1 MTRMRSR
8 FKNIGLKLIA
18 LMAVLFVAAIVA
30 YTQKSPAA
38 RQRPPKTMPDPP
50 RILSFTSTPERIQA
64 GETATLQ
71 WSTANTDQVVVGE
84 GHPEWLQTR
93 GEAVGTT
100 LSSELSGSLQVS
112 PSQTITYALQAKKG
126 GRSIFKFLPIQVTS
140 VPTPPATCSISGQ
153 IFGKLRWSSTDDRGQ
168 PFSATLRQ
176 MYMRS
181 SEGDERINVR
191 LQGRTY
197 TFTNVP
203 AGQTYK
209 ISPENFRAR
218 PMERTVSCQPGTV
231 HRGINFELTGAPPSG

>member
-1 MTRMRSR
+1 MRSR

-93 GEAVGTT
+93 QG
-100 LSSELSGSLQVS
+100 
-112 PSQTITYALQAKKG
+112 AKPLVQLLAASFPVLC
-126 GRSIFKFLPIQVTS
+126 R
-140 VPTPPATCSISGQ
+140 
-153 IFGKLRWSSTDDRGQ
+153 
-168 PFSATLRQ
+168 
-176 MYMRS
+176 
-181 SEGDERINVR
+181 
-191 LQGRTY
+191 
-197 TFTNVP
+197 
-203 AGQTYK
+203 
-209 ISPENFRAR
+209 
-218 PMERTVSCQPGTV
+218 
-231 HRGINFELTGAPPSG
+231 